1 MEKINKVTIKNFKIL
16 KNIENLELSNL
27 NLITGIN
34 SSGKSTFIQSL
45 LLLKENKNLI
55 MQLLTNKL
63 LFKNFNKQQ
72 SNNKMLEESN
82 NIFEYIEKN
91 IENNKKQTIS
101 FEGEYIDLGDKID
114 IFNQDVYEE
123 DICINIETN
132 VEDIGV
138 LETKIEY
145 KNGYMDVNYK
155 LPFLDLINLF
165 SDDFQY
171 INTNRIQPSRIYN
184 LSQKHIKKGLLGI
197 NGEFTAHYLD
207 EHRHSKLKIS
217 ALKHS
222 NSKTDMLLENVSC
235 WLSEISEGIEVVP
248 QRHQDIHQAS
258 LSYKYTYGDNITNEL
273 NPLNVGYG
281 LTYILPVIVA
291 ILKSKPN
298 DLLIIE
304 NPESHLHP
312 RGQSKVARLCALA
325 SSYGVQLIIESHSD
339 HFLNGIRVST
349 KNQLISPDMIKIYYF
364 EKEVDTMSSKIHSL
378 SLDKN
383 GKINEIWP
391 KGFFDE
397 YDILLDELIEW

>member
-1 MEKINKVTIKNFKIL
+1 MTKINKISIQNFKIL
-16 KNIENLELSNL
+16 KNIEDIELGNL

-45 LLLKENKNLI
+45 LLLKENKDLI
-55 MQLLTNKL
+55 NQLLTNKIML
-63 LFKNFNKQQ
+63 QNIDEQPTSMIEHIKRNLENK
-72 SNNKMLEESN
+72 
-82 NIFEYIEKN
+82 
-91 IENNKKQTIS
+91 KKQTIS
-101 FEGEYIDLGDKID
+101 FEGEYIDLGDRID
-114 IFNQDVYEE
+114 IFNQDIYEE
-123 DICINIETN
+123 DIQIDIYTSS
-132 VEDIGV
+132 EDLGK

-145 KNGYMDVNYK
+145 KNGYLDVNFK
-155 LPFLDLINLF
+155 FPFLDLINLF

-207 EHRHSKLKIS
+207 ENRRKKLNIN
-217 ALKHS
+217 ALKHN
-222 NSKTDMLLENVSC
+222 NSQTDMLLENVSC

-258 LSYKYTYGDNITNEL
+258 LSYKYTYGENITNEL
-273 NPLNVGYG
+273 NPLNVGFG

-312 RGQSKVARLCALA
+312 AGQSKIAKLCALA
-325 SSYGVQLIIESHSD
+325 SSNGVQLIIESHSD
-339 HFLNGIRVST
+339 HFLNGIRVAT
-349 KNQLISPDMIKIYYF
+349 KDQLISPDMTKIYYF
-364 EKEVDTMSSKIHSL
+364 EKEINEMSSKIHSL
-378 SLDKN
+378 SIDKD
-383 GKINEIWP
+383 GKINEAWP

-397 YDILLDELIEW
+397 YDKLLDELIEW